1 MRVDRHA
8 DYYNL
13 FVSRFEGEIYF
24 PNPSFFNNFVFS
36 CKMYAKYF
44 TGFHINKN
52 MYLLVTTDLR
62 SFRSL
67 PVKLLKISAQSDI

>member
-1 MRVDRHA
+1 
-8 DYYNL
+8 
-13 FVSRFEGEIYF
+13 
-24 PNPSFFNNFVFS
+24 
-36 CKMYAKYF
+36 MYAKYF

-67 PVKLLKISAQSDI
+67 PVKLMKISVQSDIWNKLFNNGAKNFLKAVFHNFYYVTQYKFNQTNGK